1 MFHFAAQSLV
11 SISYKDP
18 IQTFTKNTLGTL
30 NILESIREYNKRM
43 TAIFVTSDKVYENV
57 EWVWGYRENDK
68 LGGNDPYSSSK
79 GMAELVIKSY
89 SNSFFKN
96 SDIKIGIGRA
106 GNVIGGGD
114 WSVDRIVPDCLK
126 SMVFR

>member
-1 MFHFAAQSLV
+1 M
-11 SISYKDP
+11 
-18 IQTFTKNTLGTL
+18 
-30 NILESIREYNKRM
+30 
-43 TAIFVTSDKVYENV
+43 
-57 EWVWGYRENDK
+57 
-68 LGGNDPYSSSK
+68 GGDDPYSSSK

-96 SDIKIGIGRA
+96 SEIKIGIGRA

-126 SMVFR
+126 AWYSDNEVVIRNPRSTRPW